1 MEKGEHQKR
10 NGLEKLEQFKKI
22 QKLNDL
28 KTETYKNKD
37 IQKQRHTKT
46 ETYKNR
52 DIQKQRHT
60 NTEKNKNS
68 NGNKAFKESLCP
80 SPQDM

>member
-1 MEKGEHQKR
+1 MEKGEDQKR

-28 KTETYKNKD
+28 KTETYKNRD

-46 ETYKNR
+46 EKY
-52 DIQKQRHT
+52 
-60 NTEKNKNS
+60 KNS
-68 NGNKAFKESLCP
+68 NGSKAFKESLCP